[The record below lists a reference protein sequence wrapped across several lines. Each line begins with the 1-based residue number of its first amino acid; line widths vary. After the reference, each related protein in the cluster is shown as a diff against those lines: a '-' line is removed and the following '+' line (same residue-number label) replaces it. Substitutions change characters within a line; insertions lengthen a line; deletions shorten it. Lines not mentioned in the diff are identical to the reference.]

1 MSVLANRFE
10 PANVLAINNI
20 GEIMSHKLAVHISA
34 FNSDKYQEQ
43 IAKLFPDLE
52 ITVSKGRDRHEGT
65 FNCDILIGFGLGFSD
80 EIFQR
85 NKNLKF
91 VQALGTGV
99 DGIDNRPDF
108 DKSIPVASTR
118 GIHGPQMSEL
128 AFMVMLALSRD
139 FPQSLENQKN
149 HLWDRWPPRVLYK
162 KTVGLL
168 GVGLIAEALASR
180 CQAFD
185 MHVVGISGTLREVEH
200 IDEMRSRDDLL
211 TAVSDL
217 DFLIALVPLTPEN
230 RQVVNAEVLEA
241 MKPSA
246 YVINL
251 ARGGVIDDDALIEAL
266 KSGSIAGAALDA
278 FEQEPLPEDHPFW
291 DIENLIITPHMA
303 GMSEAYVEQAM
314 PIIETNLRAFIDGK
328 PEDMVN
334 KVEL

>member
-1 MSVLANRFE
+1 M
-10 PANVLAINNI
+10 
-20 GEIMSHKLAVHISA
+20 GKKLAVHISA

-52 ITVSKGRDRHEGT
+52 ITVSKGRDRHEGA
-65 FNCDILIGFGLGFSD
+65 FNCDILIGFGLGLSD

-108 DKSIPVASTR
+108 DRSTPVASMR

-128 AFMVMLALSRD
+128 AFMVMLSLSRN
-139 FPQSLENQKN
+139 FPKTLENQKN
-149 HLWDRWPPRVLYK
+149 HSWDRWPPRVLYQ

-168 GVGLIAEALASR
+168 GVGMIAEDLAKR
-180 CQAFD
+180 CKAFD
-185 MHVVGISGTLREVEH
+185 MTVVGISGTLREVDY
-200 IDEMRSRDDLL
+200 IDEMRNRDDLIA
-211 TAVSDL
+211 AVGDL
-217 DFLIALVPLTPEN
+217 DYLIVLVPLTPEN
-230 RQVVNAEVLEA
+230 RNVVEAELLAA

-246 YVINL
+246 YVINI
-251 ARGGVIDDDALIEAL
+251 ARGGVVDDEAIIEAL
-266 KSGSIAGAALDA
+266 KSGIIAGAALDA
-278 FEQEPLPEDHPFW
+278 FENEPLSEDHPFW
-291 DIENLIITPHMA
+291 DVENLIITPHMA

-314 PIIETNLRAFIDGK
+314 PIIAANLRAFIDGK

-334 KVEL
+334 RVEL